1 MSEETGFAPRCLCLD
16 LEVDPGDKRILKIGA
31 LRPDTDAFLHFKG
44 NFDLAAALGELD
56 RLAAGVSFVLGH
68 NIIRHD
74 LNLLKALA
82 PWLKLLELPV
92 VDTLTLSPLAFPR
105 NPYHHLVKDYRLLK
119 LAVNDPL
126 ADAQRTVELFRD
138 QRDALQREAPEVVR
152 AYHYLLAPEG
162 ANSGLNNFFMTLT
175 KAARPG
181 RDEAVAVLRQTLDN
195 RVCRP
200 RLERL
205 LTIDLDDSTLRPA
218 IAYVLAWL
226 RVAGENSVM
235 PPWVRFEYSSIV
247 PLVRELRATPCKDA
261 ACIWCR
267 ENHDARRWLKRWFG
281 YDDFRRDERGHSL
294 QDDIVS
300 AGIAGRSLLGIL
312 PTGGGKSLCYQ
323 LPALMRYNQT
333 GALTIV
339 ISPLQALMKDQ
350 VDTLL
355 LRGITAAATLNG
367 SLSLPERKQVLDG
380 IRLGDVGILLVSPE
394 QVRNK
399 SFREAIKY
407 REIATWVFDEAHCL
421 SKWGHDFR
429 PDYLYVSRFM
439 RERHAEMVPSVMC
452 LTATAKQDVI
462 DDIISHF
469 RQRLD
474 LVLESHL
481 GTTDRD
487 NLSFAIVPTRE
498 EAKLPQIHRLL
509 ADQFGEPAEDKS
521 ANRLSEGGA
530 IVYCATRKNTEEVA
544 DYLAQMGWPV
554 AAYHA
559 GLSADV
565 KKERQKNFKAGQLKI
580 ITATNAFGMGID
592 KPDVRLVIHADIPG
606 SLENYIQEAG
616 RAGRDQ
622 EAARCVLLYNEK
634 DAERQFNMS
643 MNSRLTL
650 KDIQNLLHALRRRPA
665 DKEGNV
671 VITVGELL
679 ATENLE
685 LDFNPAD
692 RDRDTRIKTAVAW
705 LENAE
710 LLERNENRTQVFPAS
725 LRFKHIDEARQKL
738 AGASYSEKRRQQ
750 LLELLRA
757 ILQSDPKDGLS
768 TDDLAIEAG
777 LSSTEVGRALHDLE
791 TMGLLEND
799 SRIVAYLR
807 VGVPGSSVPTLT
819 ALDRLESA
827 LLALLRESAPDVGV
841 ATEPALLNLSALT
854 QRLKDEGFADVLPEH
869 ISKLLETLRQDGRE
883 LPGGRGSLG
892 LRRLDRQTYQV
903 AVQREWAELEAL
915 SRLRRACAQ
924 RVLSAFLARLPHGVR
939 GKDLEADLTLGQ
951 IGRALKG
958 DLAIAAEL
966 RDVPA
971 AVQAALLYLHEQ
983 GIITLAQGLSIF
995 RSAMT
1000 LRFVPDKQENKFI
1013 PQDYQPLEYHYDQ
1026 RKKQIHFMIRYAEIG
1041 LEIGLGK
1048 AAEAAKLVSDYF
1060 TLREDAFLARY
1071 FSQDK
1076 EMLKRATTEAS
1087 WHRISDGLSR
1097 LQKHIVTEKRPQN
1110 RLILAGPGSGKTR
1123 IIVHRVAF
1131 LVRVLR
1137 ERPESILVVTFNR
1150 HAAVEVRRRL
1160 RELIDNDAFGVAVH
1174 TYHGLALRLTGTSL
1188 ANRDPDLPLDF
1199 EQMLVDATRL
1209 LKGESAAAWETPD
1222 TLRDRLLAGSR
1233 WLLVDEYQDINGPQY
1248 DFLSALAGRAL
1259 QDKEGKLNLLAVG
1272 DDDQNIY
1279 EFAGAQ
1285 VEFIR
1290 RFEQDYG
1297 TKVDYLVENFRST
1310 ANIIAAANALI
1321 DVHPE
1326 RLKVQHPI
1334 AINAGR
1340 RKEAAGGVWARRD
1353 AAVSEGRIQ
1362 VLDAGADYRA
1372 QGWLALQELRRL
1384 ADLDAGWDWSR
1395 VAVIAREWK
1404 ALEPVRAGCELL
1416 DIPCH
1421 FAGRRERAP
1430 PTRRLREVAR
1440 FLQLLDGR
1448 RGELMPLPQLQE
1460 LVADLRGDEADS
1472 PGNRLVME
1480 FLEDFGSAVGEGAH
1494 PIAVVLDA
1502 AYEFLAE
1509 ADRRSGDGVCLTTA
1523 HGAKGLEFDHVVVID
1538 GGWRTNGAEALAE
1551 RRLYYVAM
1559 TRARQ
1564 TLALCRMTGKS
1575 FAEEL
1580 SSLPGVLAR
1589 SPVFMDQ
1596 LPAGLSRRFELLGL
1610 GEVDMDFVGR
1620 SQDAAVQRAIAE
1632 LKNGDELVIEPLS
1645 GQQRWAIQT
1654 VTGQMV
1660 GRTAQTYAPPAGQ
1673 IVTARVAAICVRRLQ
1688 DVTTEWQSR
1697 MAVAEWEVV
1706 LPELVVDQDV
1716 NCCE

>member
-31 LRPDTDAFLHFKG
+31 LRPDTNAFLHFKG
-44 NFDLAAALGELD
+44 HFDLAAALGELD
-56 RLAAGVSFVLGH
+56 RLAAGASFVLGH
-68 NIIRHD
+68 NVIRHD
-74 LNLLKALA
+74 LNLLKAMV
-82 PWLKLLELPV
+82 PGLKLLELPV
-92 VDTLTLSPLAFPR
+92 VDTLALSPLAFPR

-126 ADAQRTVELFRD
+126 ADAQRTVELFHD
-138 QRDALQREAPEVVR
+138 QRDALQCEAPEVVR

-175 KAARPG
+175 KAARPV
-181 RDEAVAVLRQTLDN
+181 REEVVAALHQILDN

-205 LTIDLDDSTLRPA
+205 LTADIDDSALRPA

-235 PPWVRFEYSSIV
+235 PPWVRLEYPGIV

-294 QDDIVS
+294 QDDIVN

-339 ISPLQALMKDQ
+339 ITPLQALMKDQ

-355 LRGITAAATLNG
+355 RRGITAAATLNG
-367 SLSLPERKQVLDG
+367 SLSLPERKQVFDG

-399 SFREAIKY
+399 GFREAIKY
-407 REIATWVFDEAHCL
+407 REIAAWVFDEAHCL

-439 RERHAEMVPSVMC
+439 RELHGELVPPVMC

-462 DDIISHF
+462 DDIVSHF

-474 LVLESHL
+474 LMLESHL

-487 NLSFAIVPTRE
+487 NLNFDIVPTRE

-521 ANRLSEGGA
+521 ADRLSEGGA

-559 GLSADV
+559 GLPPDV
-565 KKERQKNFKAGQLKI
+565 KKERQQDFIAGQLKV

-592 KPDVRLVIHADIPG
+592 KPDVRLVVHADIPG

-622 EAARCVLLYNEK
+622 EAARCVLFYNEK
-634 DAERQFNMS
+634 DAERQFSMT
-643 MNSRLTL
+643 MNSRLTP

-671 VITVGELL
+671 VMTVGELL
-679 ATENLE
+679 ATEDLE
-685 LDFNPAD
+685 LDFDPSD
-692 RDRDTRIKTAVAW
+692 RNRDTRVKTAVAW
-705 LENAE
+705 LENAA

-725 LRFKHIDEARQKL
+725 LRFKHLDEARQKL
-738 AGASYSEKRRQQ
+738 AAVSYSAERQKQ
-750 LLELLRA
+750 LLELLRT
-757 ILQSDPKDGLS
+757 ILQADPKDGLS
-768 TDDLAIEAG
+768 TDDLALATG
-777 LSSTEVGRALHDLE
+777 FLSATEVGRALHDLE

-807 VGVPGSSVPTLT
+807 VGVPGASMPTFE
-819 ALDRLESA
+819 ALNRLESA
-827 LLALLRESAPDVGV
+827 LLALLRESAPDAGS
-841 ATEPALLNLSALT
+841 AMEPVLLNLPALA
-854 QRLKDEGFADVLPEH
+854 QRMKDEDKGFADILPQR
-869 ISKLLETLRQDGRE
+869 ISQLLETLHQDGRA

-892 LRRLDRQTYQV
+892 LRRLDRQTYRV
-903 AVQREWAELEAL
+903 VVQREWAELEAL

-924 RVLSAFLARLPHGVR
+924 RVLTAFLARLPHGVR

-951 IGRALKG
+951 IGQVLKG
-958 DLAIAAEL
+958 DVVIAAEL

-971 AVQAALLYLHEQ
+971 AVQTALLYLHEQ
-983 GIITLAQGLSIF
+983 GVLTLAQGLSVF
-995 RSAMT
+995 SSAMT
-1000 LRFVPDKQENKFI
+1000 LRLYPEEKKRGFAGH
-1013 PQDYQPLEYHYDQ
+1013 DYQPLKDHYAQ
-1026 RKKQIHFMIRYAEIG
+1026 RVSQIHVMIRYAEIG
-1041 LEIGLGK
+1041 LGK
-1048 AAEAAKLVSDYF
+1048 VAEALKLVSDYF
-1060 TLREDAFLARY
+1060 TLREEAFLARY
-1071 FSQDK
+1071 FPQDK
-1076 EMLKRATTEAS
+1076 EMLERATTEVS
-1087 WHRISDGLSR
+1087 WHRISDGLSP
-1097 LQKHIVTEKRPQN
+1097 LQKRIVTEKRPQN
-1110 RLILAGPGSGKTR
+1110 RLVLAGPGSGKTR
-1123 IIVHRVAF
+1123 LIVHRVAF
-1131 LVRVLR
+1131 MVRVLR
-1137 ERPESILVVTFNR
+1137 ERPESILVVTYNR

-1160 RELIDNDAFGVAVH
+1160 RQLIDNDAFGVAVH

-1248 DFLSALAGRAL
+1248 EFLSALAGRTL

-1279 EFAGAQ
+1279 EFTGAQ

-1321 DVHPE
+1321 DIHPE

-1353 AAVSEGRIQ
+1353 AAVSEGRVQ
-1362 VLDAGADYRA
+1362 VLDAGADCRT

-1416 DIPCH
+1416 DILCH

-1430 PTRRLREVAR
+1430 PIRRLREVAR
-1440 FLQLLDGR
+1440 FLRLLDGR
-1448 RGELMPLPQLQE
+1448 RGELMPLPQLQA
-1460 LVADLRGDEADS
+1460 LVADLRVDEANS
-1472 PGNRLVME
+1472 PGNRLVTE

-1509 ADRRSGDGVCLTTA
+1509 ADRRSGNGVCLTTA
-1523 HGAKGLEFDHVVVID
+1523 HGAKGLEFDHVVVLD
-1538 GGWRTNGAEALAE
+1538 GGWQTNGSEALSE

-1564 TLALCRMTGKS
+1564 TLALCRMTGES
-1575 FAEEL
+1575 FADEL
-1580 SSLPGVLAR
+1580 AGLPAVLVR

-1610 GEVDMDFVGR
+1610 REVDMDFAGR
-1620 SQDAAVQRAIAE
+1620 SQDAAVRRAIAE
-1632 LKNGDELVIEPLS
+1632 LKIGDELAIEPLP
-1645 GQQRWAIQT
+1645 GQQRWAIRT
-1654 VTGQMV
+1654 VAGQMV
-1660 GRTAQTYAPPAGQ
+1660 GRTAQTYAPPTGQ

-1697 MAVAEWEVV
+1697 MALAEWEVV
-1706 LPELVVDQDV
+1706 LPELVID
-1716 NCCE
+1716 

>member
-1 MSEETGFAPRCLCLD
+1 MNEETCFTPRCLCLD

-31 LRPDTDAFLHFKG
+31 LRPDTDAFLNFTGH
-44 NFDLAAALGELD
+44 FDLAAALGKLD
-56 RLAAGVSFVLGH
+56 RLASGASFVLGH
-68 NIIRHD
+68 NVIRHD
-74 LNLLKALA
+74 LNLLKAMV
-82 PWLKLLELPV
+82 PGLKLLELPV
-92 VDTLTLSPLAFPR
+92 VDTLALSPLAFPR

-126 ADAQRTVELFRD
+126 ADVQRTVELFRD
-138 QRDALQREAPEVVR
+138 QRDALQREAPEVLR

-162 ANSGLNNFFMTLT
+162 TNSGLNNFFMTLT

-181 RDEAVAVLRQTLDN
+181 RGETVAALRQTLDG

-205 LTIDLDDSTLRPA
+205 LTADLDDSTLRPA
-218 IAYVLAWL
+218 TAYVLAWL

-235 PPWVRFEYSSIV
+235 PPWVRLEYPGIV

-261 ACIWCR
+261 ACNWCR

-300 AGIAGRSLLGIL
+300 SGIAGHSLLGIL

-323 LPALMRYNQT
+323 LPALMRYNHT

-355 LRGITAAATLNG
+355 RRGITAAATLNG
-367 SLSLPERKQVLDG
+367 PLSLPERKQVFDG
-380 IRLGDVGILLVSPE
+380 IRLGDIGVLLVSPE

-399 SFREAIKY
+399 GFREAIKY
-407 REIATWVFDEAHCL
+407 REIAAWVFDEAHCL

-439 RERHAEMVPSVMC
+439 RELHSDSVPPVTC
-452 LTATAKQDVI
+452 LTATAKLDVI
-462 DDIISHF
+462 DDIVSHF

-474 LVLESHL
+474 LVLEPHL
-481 GTTDRD
+481 GTTNRD
-487 NLSFAIVPTRE
+487 NLKFAIVPTRQ

-521 ANRLSEGGA
+521 ADRLSEGGA

-544 DYLAQMGWPV
+544 DYLAQTGWPV

-559 GLSADV
+559 GLPPDV
-565 KKERQKNFKAGQLKI
+565 KKERQQDFIAGRLKVMI
-580 ITATNAFGMGID
+580 ATNAFGMGID
-592 KPDVRLVIHADIPG
+592 KSDVRLVVHADIPG

-622 EAARCVLLYNEK
+622 KAARCVLLYDEK
-634 DAERQFNMS
+634 DAERQFSMT
-643 MNSRLTL
+643 MNSRLTP

-671 VITVGELL
+671 VMTVGELL
-679 ATENLE
+679 ATEDLE
-685 LDFNPAD
+685 LDFDPAD
-692 RDRDTRIKTAVAW
+692 RGRDTRVKTALAW
-705 LENAE
+705 LENAA

-725 LRFKHIDEARQKL
+725 LRFKHLDEARQKL
-738 AGASYSEKRRQQ
+738 AGASYSEKRCQQ

-757 ILQSDPKDGLS
+757 ILQADPKDGLS
-768 TDDLAIEAG
+768 TDDLALAAG

-791 TMGLLEND
+791 AMGLLEND

-807 VGVPGSSVPTLT
+807 VGVPGASLPTLE
-819 ALDRLESA
+819 ALNRLESA
-827 LLALLRESAPDVGV
+827 LLALLRESAPDAGS
-841 ATEPALLNLSALT
+841 AMEPVLLNLPALA
-854 QRLKDEGFADVLPEH
+854 QRLKDEDEDFAGVLPMR
-869 ISKLLETLRQDGRE
+869 ISQLLETLRQDRRA

-892 LRRLDRQTYQV
+892 LRRLDKQTYQV
-903 AVQREWAELEAL
+903 AVQRQWDEVDAL

-924 RVLSAFLARLPHGVR
+924 GVLTAFLARLPHGAR

-951 IGRALKG
+951 IGRVLKG

-971 AVQAALLYLHEQ
+971 AVQTALLYLHEQ
-983 GIITLAQGLSIF
+983 GVLTLAQGLSVF

-1000 LRFVPDKQENKFI
+1000 LRLYPEEKKRGFAGH
-1013 PQDYQPLEYHYDQ
+1013 DYQPLADHYAQ
-1026 RKKQIHFMIRYAEIG
+1026 RVRQIHVMIRYAEIG
-1041 LEIGLGK
+1041 LGK
-1048 AAEAAKLVSDYF
+1048 VAEALKLVSDYF
-1060 TLREDAFLARY
+1060 ILREEAFLARY
-1071 FSQDK
+1071 FPQHK
-1076 EMLKRATTEAS
+1076 EMLERATTEAS
-1087 WHRISDGLSR
+1087 WHRISDGLSP
-1097 LQKHIVTEKRPQN
+1097 LQKRIVTEKRPQS
-1110 RLILAGPGSGKTR
+1110 RLVLAGPGSGKTR

-1150 HAAVEVRRRL
+1150 HAALEVRRRL
-1160 RELIDNDAFGVAVH
+1160 RQLIDNDAFGVAVH

-1188 ANRDPDLPLDF
+1188 ANRDPGLPLNF

-1209 LKGESAAAWETPD
+1209 LKGESAAVWETPD

-1248 DFLSALAGRAL
+1248 EFLSALAGRSL

-1279 EFAGAQ
+1279 EFTGAQ

-1297 TKVDYLVENFRST
+1297 TKLDYLVENFRST

-1334 AINAGR
+1334 SINAGR
-1340 RKEAAGGVWARRD
+1340 RKEAVGGVWARRD
-1353 AAVSEGRIQ
+1353 AAVSEGRVQ

-1372 QGWLALQELRRL
+1372 QSWFALHELLRL

-1440 FLQLLDGR
+1440 FLRLLDER
-1448 RGELMPLPQLQE
+1448 RGELMPLPQLQA
-1460 LVADLRGDEADS
+1460 LVADLRGGEADS
-1472 PGNRLVME
+1472 PGNWLVTE
-1480 FLEDFGSAVGEGAH
+1480 FLEDFSSAAGEGAH
-1494 PIAVVLDA
+1494 PVAVVLDA

-1509 ADRRSGDGVCLTTA
+1509 ADRRTGAGVCLTTA
-1523 HGAKGLEFDHVVVID
+1523 HGAKGLEFDHVVVLD
-1538 GGWRTNGAEALAE
+1538 GGWRANGPEALAE

-1564 TLALCRMTGKS
+1564 TLALCRLASGS
-1575 FAEEL
+1575 FADGL
-1580 SSLPGVLAR
+1580 TGLPAVLAR
-1589 SPVFMDQ
+1589 SPVFMGQ
-1596 LPAGLSRRFELLGL
+1596 LPAGLSRRFELLGM
-1610 GEVDMDFVGR
+1610 GDMDIDFAGR
-1620 SQDAAVQRAIAE
+1620 STDPAVRQALSKLRIGNQ
-1632 LKNGDELVIEPLS
+1632 LLVAEPLPGERRWVIRTLD
-1645 GQQRWAIQT
+1645 GQI
-1654 VTGQMV
+1654 V
-1660 GRTAQTYAPPAGQ
+1660 GRTAQTYAPPVGR
-1673 IVTARVAAICVRRLQ
+1673 IVTARVAAMCVRRLQ
-1688 DVTTEWQSR
+1688 DVPVEWQSCT
-1697 MAVAEWEVV
+1697 ALAEWEVV
-1706 LPELVVDQDV
+1706 LPELVVD
-1716 NCCE
+1716 